1 MTGRS
6 GPSGVVVQI
15 EADAAGAAEVV
26 AGLLDEA
33 VRRPGHRVLG
43 VAAGTSPVEAY
54 TRLVARRPPVDE
66 LHVVLLDEYAG
77 LGEDHPA
84 SFRRQIRTV
93 LTDPLGLPPERLHSL
108 DGLDPDPDAA
118 CRRFERTLAGLG
130 GVDLQLLGIGRNG
143 HIAFNEPGSA
153 LDSRTRPITLT
164 ASTRAANAT
173 AFPSV
178 DDVPARALTQGIGT
192 ILEAR
197 RLVLLATGPAKADAV
212 ALAIDGPVG
221 DAVPASALQRHPDV
235 IVVLDR
241 SAASGLRR

>member
-1 MTGRS
+1 VTGLS
-6 GPSGVVVQI
+6 GPGGLAVR
-15 EADAAGAAEVV
+15 V
-26 AGLLDEA
+26 AGLLDE
-33 VRRPGHRVLG
+33 VLRRPGHRVLG
-43 VAAGTSPVEAY
+43 VAAGTTPVEAY
-54 TRLVARRPPVDE
+54 TRLVARRPPVDG
-66 LHVVLLDEYAG
+66 LHVVMLDEYAG

-93 LTDPLGLPPERLHSL
+93 LTDPLGLPPQRLHSL

-118 CRRFERTLAGLG
+118 CRRFESTLAGLG

-153 LDSRTRPITLT
+153 LDSRTRPVTLT
-164 ASTRAANAT
+164 ASTRAANAP
-173 AFPSV
+173 AFPSA

-197 RLVLLATGPAKADAV
+197 RLVLLATGPAKAGAV
-212 ALAIDGPVG
+212 ARALEGPVD

-235 IVVLDR
+235 VVVLDR
-241 SAASGLRR
+241 AAAAGLHP